1 MIAEFK
7 DFCAERRR
15 DPSGTGGPPRRSR
28 CCSGCCRTTST
39 ARSWR
44 ARRQEPRDAAE
55 LAPAANQCTAKIT
68 ANGALSASIYRYGTT

>member
-1 MIAEFK
+1 MIAKFE

-15 DPSGTGGPPRRSR
+15 DLSGTGGLPRRSR

-39 ARSWR
+39 VRSWR
-44 ARRQEPRDAAE
+44 TRRQVPRDAAE

-68 ANGALSASIYRYGTT
+68 ANGA